1 MKIYHCSI
9 FLSNLISILFLI
21 FIYNAF
27 IDSYCRYLLL
37 DEDNIKYKVNESG
50 NSNSSNKVYQKYKV
64 DEIIYKIIINGK
76 DSDWK
81 YSLIEMEF
89 PSEKEKEIPLHKHT
103 KEDVIIYVIEGVFL
117 IKSANENINAIPGT
131 VIRLE
136 KNKEY
141 SYKKV
146 GNNKGKLLVL
156 FEPAGF
162 ENYFGDLNS
171 LSLSSLD
178 SSIGND
184 LHIFDKDDDRIRLH
198 LLEKAYGWTF
208 SS

>member
-1 MKIYHCSI
+1 M
-9 FLSNLISILFLI
+9 
-21 FIYNAF
+21 
-27 IDSYCRYLLL
+27 

-76 DSDWK
+76 DSDGK

-198 LLEKAYGWTF
+198 FLEKTYGLLVDKYHIRI
-208 SS
+208 